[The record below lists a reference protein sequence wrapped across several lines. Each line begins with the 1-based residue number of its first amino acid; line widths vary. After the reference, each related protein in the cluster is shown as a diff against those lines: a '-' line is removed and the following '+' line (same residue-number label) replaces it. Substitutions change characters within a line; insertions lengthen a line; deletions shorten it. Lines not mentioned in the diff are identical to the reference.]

1 MSGEEK
7 PSGITGRRQA
17 IGLRLVTAFA
27 SLLAALA
34 ILGPEP
40 IALVAGAA
48 AVAVVAAAPLLRVL
62 WLVIRWWQERDYR
75 FVLIGLA
82 LLGVIATGSLIALLV
97 QTPG

>member
-1 MSGEEK
+1 
-7 PSGITGRRQA
+7 
-17 IGLRLVTAFA
+17 
-27 SLLAALA
+27 
-34 ILGPEP
+34 
-40 IALVAGAA
+40 
-48 AVAVVAAAPLLRVL
+48 VL